1 MASNKKGLGRGI
13 AALFG
18 DNSMNTG
25 ETVTQ
30 IPLNKL
36 VPNPYQPR
44 VRFDRKSLEGLAQSI
59 KEDGVFQPIIVRK
72 SLHRAGQYEILA
84 GERRFR
90 ASKIA
95 KKQTIPAI
103 VRNATN
109 EQMMEIAV
117 MENLQRED
125 LTPLEEA
132 KAYNTLMTKLHLT
145 QSQVSKRLGKSRPYI
160 ANYLRLLGLPTE
172 VKAMLQNKQLSMG
185 QARALL
191 AIPDKRQL
199 VALAKRAYQ
208 KTLTV
213 RQINQ
218 LIAKMQPQRKRR
230 KRRYHPRKSPFVRE
244 TENQLQDKFGTKVS
258 LNSSRGSHG
267 KGQIKI
273 DYTSQN
279 DLNRILKILNINL
292 D

>member
-18 DNSMNTG
+18 DSSLNTG
-25 ETVTQ
+25 ETVVH
-30 IPLNKL
+30 IPLSKL

-44 VRFDRKSLEGLAQSI
+44 VRFDRKSLNGLAQSI

-72 SLHRAGQYEILA
+72 SLHHAGQYEILA

-132 KAYNTLMTKLHLT
+132 KAYNTLMIKLHLT

-191 AIPDKRQL
+191 AVQNKQQL

-218 LIAKMQPQRKRR
+218 LIAKMQPQQKRR
-230 KRRYHPRKSPFVRE
+230 RRRYSPRKSPFVRE

-258 LNSSRGSHG
+258 LHSPRGSHG